1 MEEEKREKEIVLVE
15 KTKGKFNIKLII
27 ILLVVIIL
35 MGFIIYRFAYK
46 GSSSDII
53 MRARVAFQKS
63 VDTEE
68 LRTATFTYNGVAKK
82 CQEECKNDGND
93 EYLYFVSYEG
103 EVTAGI
109 DFDKIDF
116 NVDKKTKK
124 MTIIMPEVK
133 ITNSSAF
140 IEKQKYIFKN
150 SKYDNVNEITE
161 ANRLCNEELTKK
173 AKEDEQLLLTAKEN
187 AKIVLQQFFETWLS
201 NYYDDYT
208 LEII

>member
-1 MEEEKREKEIVLVE
+1 MEENEKKEIVVVE
-15 KTKGKFNIKLII
+15 EKKGKINIKII
-27 ILLVVIIL
+27 LILLVIISV
-35 MGFIIYRFAYK
+35 MGFVIYRFVYR

-68 LRTATFTYNGVAKK
+68 LRTATFTYNGVVIK
-82 CQEECKNDGND
+82 CKEECKNDDSD
-93 EYLYFVSYEG
+93 EHLYFVSYEG

-116 NVDKKTKK
+116 SVDKNNKK

-133 ITNSSAF
+133 ITNATAF

-150 SKYDNVNEITE
+150 SSYDNVNEITE
-161 ANRLCNEELTKK
+161 ANRLCNEDINRR
-173 AKEDEQLLLTAKEN
+173 AKEDEQLLATAKDN
-187 AKIVLQQFFETWLS
+187 AKIVLQQFFETWLN
-201 NYYDDYT
+201 NYYEGYT